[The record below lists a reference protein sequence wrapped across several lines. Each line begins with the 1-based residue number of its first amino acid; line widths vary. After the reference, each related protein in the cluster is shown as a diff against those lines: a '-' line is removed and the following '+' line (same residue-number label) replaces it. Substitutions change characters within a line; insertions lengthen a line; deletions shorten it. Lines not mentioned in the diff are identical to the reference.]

1 MNKPHFSGGG
11 NIALKLPP
19 GDYDAALAFYHD
31 VLCLPAAERI
41 DGTAFHFG
49 SNLLW
54 LDRCPQLS
62 QAEVWLEVRC
72 EDTTAAAAHL
82 AEHDVQ
88 RCDEIEPLPVGF
100 DGFWIRAPGNLV
112 QLISGPG
119 VSPAS
124 DQPAARD

>member
-1 MNKPHFSGGG
+1 MNTPTFSGGG

-19 GDYDAALAFYHD
+19 ADYDAALTFYRD
-31 VLCLPAAERI
+31 VLRLPPAEQI

-54 LDRCPQLS
+54 LDRCPKFS

-72 EDTTAAAAHL
+72 EDTAAATKHL
-82 AEHDVQ
+82 AKHGIR
-88 RCDEIEPLPVGF
+88 RCDEIEPLPEGF
-100 DGFWIRAPGNLV
+100 DGFWILAPGNLV

-119 VSPAS
+119 MSPAG

>member
-1 MNKPHFSGGG
+1 MNTPAFSGGG

-19 GDYDAALAFYHD
+19 ADYDASLTFYRD
-31 VLCLPAAERI
+31 VLCLPPAEHI

-62 QAEVWLEVRC
+62 QDEVWLEVCC
-72 EDTTAAAAHL
+72 EDTKAAAQFL
-82 AEHDVQ
+82 ATQ
-88 RCDEIEPLPVGF
+88 GIRRCDEIEPLPEGF
-100 DGFWIRAPGNLV
+100 DGFWILAPGHLV

-119 VSPAS
+119 M
-124 DQPAARD
+124 